1 MITLS
6 TLCITLLMSSF
17 LLCRVSAR
25 ADRDNILK
33 TGGSED
39 FMRSQLVAV
48 SQSRISDSANYKLML
63 QLSLD
68 AITSSFLGVF
78 EGGAPNPH
86 DRHVKKLG
94 FQLALLVV

>member
-1 MITLS
+1 
-6 TLCITLLMSSF
+6 
-17 LLCRVSAR
+17 
-25 ADRDNILK
+25 
-33 TGGSED
+33 
-39 FMRSQLVAV
+39 
-48 SQSRISDSANYKLML
+48 ML

-94 FQLALLVV
+94 FQLALLVVQKSGMLLFPED